1 MNDVLLK
8 LREQLISM
16 IDVIDNYIPSQEDV
30 IFINKEDMKHLKWVK
45 KSDFDRNLFEYKKT
59 IKFTL
64 TTNSHGSWDYQR
76 LVYNQIMKGSIEK
89 IVLVRLTT
97 ETHIETHMG
106 DIPINYKLE
115 EWEQTKLRDLYNN
128 ESK

>member
-59 IKFTL
+59 IKFT
-64 TTNSHGSWDYQR
+64 
-76 LVYNQIMKGSIEK
+76 VK
-89 IVLVRLTT
+89 IIT
-97 ETHIETHMG
+97 
-106 DIPINYKLE
+106 
-115 EWEQTKLRDLYNN
+115 DLLM
-128 ESK
+128 ED